1 MVVSLL
7 VDKKKMLVE
16 FLKALSPEKYEILLL
31 VEQNIGDEKSYIE
44 EIPEWI
50 RYSFLT
56 SQNFSRGLEKSRHS
70 KNPLKRA
77 WYISFKREKEKSN
90 ERDTKIF
97 RFFRYNYRL

>member
-1 MVVSLL
+1 MKKRLL
-7 VDKKKMLVE
+7 VHNGSISIGGQEKMLVE

-56 SQNFSRGLEKSRHS
+56 S
-70 KNPLKRA
+70 
-77 WYISFKREKEKSN
+77 
-90 ERDTKIF
+90 
-97 RFFRYNYRL
+97 